1 MTLTIN
7 QCLFVRCHVLRSQFT
22 SFTSR
27 SIRSCVKGPFR
38 RQARLGTSFS
48 SIHSTDTAPLLF
60 QSNQKLLADLR
71 RQLNVTEGDNV
82 VSLERVLSDPDVKSS
97 KGPFTFHIPHTI
109 PIGRNTSTSAMRKR
123 YPVSDTDNETDTERD
138 EDYHR
143 DDEDGDEDR

>member
-48 SIHSTDTAPLLF
+48 SIHSTDTA
-60 QSNQKLLADLR
+60 
-71 RQLNVTEGDNV
+71 
-82 VSLERVLSDPDVKSS
+82 VKSS